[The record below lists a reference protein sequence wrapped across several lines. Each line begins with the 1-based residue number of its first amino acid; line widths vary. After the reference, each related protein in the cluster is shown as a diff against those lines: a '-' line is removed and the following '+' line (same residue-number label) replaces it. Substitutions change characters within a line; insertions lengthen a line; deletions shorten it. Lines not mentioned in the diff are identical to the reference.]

1 MTDTIKKEIE
11 ALIHGRHFDDESYK
25 YSLEMGRFLLGFTRY
40 LETRNMSERTR
51 SKHEDNLFYIG
62 SFECNYGCRTDKPFN
77 YKNFAGGASYEY
89 EFERKVSDSPTA
101 LASYRATWN
110 YLDKYITSK
119 TYLNFKIE

>member
-11 ALIHGRHFDDESYK
+11 ALIDDWHYDDESYK
-25 YSLEMGRFLLGFTRY
+25 YAFDMGKFLLGFTRY
-40 LETRNMSERTR
+40 LDTLNMSERTR
-51 SKHEDNLFYIG
+51 RKHDSNLWLIG
-62 SFECNYGCRTDKPFN
+62 KFECNYSYRTDKPFDCSHL
-77 YKNFAGGASYEY
+77 AGGASYEV

-101 LASYRATWN
+101 LASYGATWN

>member
-1 MTDTIKKEIE
+1 MTDTVKKEIE
-11 ALIHGRHFDDESYK
+11 ALINGWYCDDESYK
-25 YSLEMGRFLLGFTRY
+25 YASEMGKFFFGFMRY
-40 LETRNMSERTR
+40 LNTLNMSERTR
-51 SKHEDNLFYIG
+51 RKHDNNLWLVG
-62 SFECNYGCRTDKPFN
+62 NFECNYGYRTDKPFN
-77 YKNFAGGASYEY
+77 CKNLAGGASYEC